1 MASNNG
7 NWGVIANNSVSGAAL
22 AVMLRN
28 VVVSY
33 NGTGLY
39 AELNTIIRVAHSV
52 ITGNNLGV
60 NINGGTLDSYGDNDI
75 DGNTTNN
82 TGVLTEIPTN

>member
-1 MASNNG
+1 VSAVSASG
-7 NWGVIANNSVSGAAL
+7 NAPT

-28 VVVSY
+28 SVAINNGFGLVSDNNAILRVV
-33 NGTGLY
+33 
-39 AELNTIIRVAHSV
+39 RSV
-52 ITGNNLGV
+52 VTGNAAGV
-60 NINGGTLDSYGDNDI
+60 AVGPTGGMLDSYGDNDI